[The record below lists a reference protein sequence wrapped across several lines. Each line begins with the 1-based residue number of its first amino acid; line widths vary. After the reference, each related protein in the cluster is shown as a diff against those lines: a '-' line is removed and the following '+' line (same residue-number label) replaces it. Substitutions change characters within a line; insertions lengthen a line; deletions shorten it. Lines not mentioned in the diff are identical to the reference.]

1 MERCSLKRKNS
12 SLYTSEVLLVFKAT
26 VVFTDVYEE
35 LSRKHEFVGV
45 N

>member
-1 MERCSLKRKNS
+1 MERCSLKIKN

-26 VVFTDVYEE
+26 VVFIDVYEE
-35 LSRKHEFVGV
+35 LSRKREFVGV